1 MADRH
6 IPIGTWLVGGLL
18 LFAILIAVGR
28 TVLIRFGNT
37 FQSPTTAP
45 ATR

>member
-1 MADRH
+1 MAERR
-6 IPIGTWLVGGLL
+6 ISTGTWLVAGLL

-37 FQSPTTAP
+37 FQPP
-45 ATR
+45 ATSPSTR

>member
-1 MADRH
+1 MADRR
-6 IPIGTWLVGGLL
+6 ISTGTLLVAGVL
-18 LFAILIAVGR
+18 LFAILVAVGR

-45 ATR
+45 TTR